1 MRALI
6 SEDSRPPIP
15 PPVRANLAETLPPDN
30 LDPEHL
36 ETFTLALTNLLR
48 SDVTESTFAQIL
60 DGFPTL
66 SSFGQSHFVE
76 LSSDHPLTGHESLC
90 PGAVEKMREF
100 RSTFDIRCLR
110 FSPMALQGF
119 QNEIPSSRSFHFRLI
134 ELLAVACHQI
144 AAFLFQADESNQ
156 HRKAYEA
163 WASKWNELKTTG
175 DEGYILEDMKPPT
188 VFYHDSYCDHEQ
200 YPRAVPDVVGYWA
213 EAKIFGGVVL
223 FERGESETGCNN
235 IWLDPNHRPGPTTM
249 YSPTPEQF
257 NTLVQFLLSD
267 RSSTTECPLPIRA
280 SNLNR
285 PRFYRYH
292 ATKYFHIFRDKYD
305 SRLPAWF
312 LDTSGCARNPRDFP
326 ELEDEHKL
334 LDLTMSAYQ
343 SGTQPDDH
351 AVAAIKESLKNITP
365 SSPLWPIDDPRFK

>member
-1 MRALI
+1 M
-6 SEDSRPPIP
+6 P

-30 LDPEHL
+30 LDTEHL
-36 ETFTLALTNLLR
+36 ETLTLALSNLLR
-48 SDVTESTFAQIL
+48 SDVAEFTLAQIV

-76 LSSDHPLTGHESLC
+76 LSSDHPLSAHESLC
-90 PGAVEKMREF
+90 PGVVERTREF
-100 RSTFDIRCLR
+100 RSAFDTRSLR
-110 FSPMALQGF
+110 FSPEVLQGF
-119 QNEIPSSRSFHFRLI
+119 QNEMPGTNRFQFRLI
-134 ELLAVACHQI
+134 EMLAVACHQI
-144 AAFLFQADESNQ
+144 AAFLFQADESNH
-156 HRKAYEA
+156 HRTVYEA
-163 WASKWNELKTTG
+163 WASRRNELEASG
-175 DEGYILEDMKPPT
+175 DEHYVLESMKPPT

-200 YPRAVPDVVGYWA
+200 YPRGLPDVVGYWA

-223 FERGESETGCNN
+223 LERGESSTGCDN

-249 YSPTPEQF
+249 YSPTPEQLS
-257 NTLVQFLLSD
+257 TLVHFLLSEP
-267 RSSTTECPLPIRA
+267 SSTVECPLPIRA

-343 SGTQPDDH
+343 SGTQPDEH
-351 AVAAIKESLKNITP
+351 RIVAIKERLKNITP
-365 SSPLWPIDDPRFK
+365 SSPLWPIDDPKYR